1 MEVKSTLAKV
11 EKIKII
17 FTKDA
22 SENEALCRNP
32 TIFENVEV
40 AMDEHWLVVDLSGKD
55 YDVVAFPL
63 SNIVAVYFKD
73 LKV

>member
-1 MEVKSTLAKV
+1 MAVKSTLAKV

-40 AMDEHWLVVDLSGKD
+40 AMDEHRLVVDLSGED

>member
-1 MEVKSTLAKV
+1 MAVKSTLARVK
-11 EKIKII
+11 KLKII

-32 TIFENVEV
+32 TIFQNVEV
-40 AMDEHWLVVDLSGKD
+40 AMDEYRIVVNLSGED

-63 SNIVAVYFKD
+63 SNIVAVYFKE
-73 LKV
+73 

>member
-1 MEVKSTLAKV
+1 MAVKSTLAKV
-11 EKIKII
+11 ERIKII

-40 AMDEHWLVVDLSGKD
+40 AMDEHRLVVDLSGED

>member
-1 MEVKSTLAKV
+1 MIGKSGLVKVKKL
-11 EKIKII
+11 KII
-17 FTKDA
+17 FTNDA

-40 AMDEHWLVVDLSGKD
+40 VMDEHRIVVDLSGED

-63 SNIVAVYFKD
+63 STIVAVYFKE
-73 LKV
+73 

>member
-1 MEVKSTLAKV
+1 MAVKTTLARVK
-11 EKIKII
+11 KLKII

-32 TIFENVEV
+32 TIFENVDV
-40 AMDEHWLVVDLSGKD
+40 VMDDCRLVVNLPGED

-63 SNIVAVYFKD
+63 SNIVAVYFEDIK
-73 LKV
+73 

>member
-1 MEVKSTLAKV
+1 MALKSTLARVK
-11 EKIKII
+11 KLKII

-40 AMDEHWLVVDLSGKD
+40 AMDEYRIVVDLLSGED

-63 SNIVAVYFKD
+63 SNIVAVYFKE
-73 LKV
+73 

>member
-1 MEVKSTLAKV
+1 MAVKSTLARVK
-11 EKIKII
+11 KLKII

-40 AMDEHWLVVDLSGKD
+40 AMDEYRIVVNLPGED
-55 YDVVAFPL
+55 YDVVEFPL
-63 SNIVAVYFKD
+63 SNVVAVYFSIC
-73 LKV
+73 

>member
-1 MEVKSTLAKV
+1 MALKTNLARVTKL
-11 EKIKII
+11 KII

-40 AMDEHWLVVDLSGKD
+40 AMDEYRIVVDLLSGED
-55 YDVVAFPL
+55 YDAVAFPL
-63 SNIVAVYFKD
+63 SNIVAVYFKE
-73 LKV
+73 

>member
-1 MEVKSTLAKV
+1 MAVKSTLARVK
-11 EKIKII
+11 KLRII

-40 AMDEHWLVVDLSGKD
+40 AMDEYRIVVNLPGED
-55 YDVVAFPL
+55 YDVVEFPL
-63 SNIVAVYFKD
+63 SNVVAVYFSIC
-73 LKV
+73 

>member
-1 MEVKSTLAKV
+1 MAVKSTLAKV

-40 AMDEHWLVVDLSGKD
+40 AMDEHRLAVNLPGED

>member
-1 MEVKSTLAKV
+1 MAVKSTLAKV

-40 AMDEHWLVVDLSGKD
+40 AMDEYRIVVNLPGED
-55 YDVVAFPL
+55 YDVVEFPL
-63 SNIVAVYFKD
+63 SNVVAVYFSIC
-73 LKV
+73 